1 MNAAIEQRTEEWF
14 AARLG
19 KVTASKIN
27 DVMARLKNGGE
38 AATRKNYRVQL
49 AVERLTGQK
58 TETFTNGAM
67 QWGID
72 QEPFAREAYEFI
84 AGTAVEQVGFVDH
97 AHLPM
102 AGCSPDG
109 LIGSDGMCEIKC
121 PNTATHV
128 EWMLAG
134 TIPAEHV
141 NQMLFQ
147 MDCCRRQWCDF
158 VSYDPRM
165 PIDLQLF
172 VRRLHRDDAAI
183 EKIRYEVISILD
195 DVAQLVAQ
203 LEAIRA

>member
-1 MNAAIEQRTEEWF
+1 
-14 AARLG
+14 
-19 KVTASKIN
+19 
-27 DVMARLKNGGE
+27 MAKLKNGGE
-38 AATRKNYRVQL
+38 AAGRKNYRVQL

-67 QWGID
+67 MWGTE

-84 AGTAVEQVGFVDH
+84 TGTPVAQVGFVDH
-97 AHLPM
+97 AYIPM

-109 LIGSDGMCEIKC
+109 LIATDGMCEIKC

-128 EWMLAG
+128 EWMLG
-134 TIPAEHV
+134 GKVPPEHV

-147 MDCCRRQWCDF
+147 MDCCQRQWCDF

-172 VRRLHRDDAAI
+172 VRRLFRDDGAI
-183 EKIRYEVISILD
+183 EKIRYEVISLLD
-195 DVAQLVAQ
+195 EVDQLVSQ
-203 LEAIRA
+203 LQAFRA